1 MKKLVSIFLV
11 LSVIMLQVSFSGTI
25 KAKASAPTATVRV
38 EGLDGTIV
46 EDSASGATVLDMV
59 KAVLDK
65 HNIIYNVTNQYG
77 DDYLNMI
84 DNLEAGKL
92 GAWSG
97 WSYYIKS
104 ANSIISPDVGM
115 SKYIPKDGDSIV
127 VYYTDFSVPFVNS
140 ITFNPDIVQENQK
153 FTMRFGYD
161 YLDWNTNKQVN
172 TPIVNAQVAIDDMS
186 PVVTDKNGEITFDY
200 GLSKGQH
207 SYKISGYNDG
217 KLSTVIADKGTFV
230 IDDVHSPSMNYS
242 DSNYDSS
249 VAQID
254 NTKVTYDIDSNVSGA
269 ASLMKTMPNEWSAVS
284 LNKLGISVDKSFI
297 DSSMKKLQ
305 KYGIKR
311 MGNADLDKMIIG
323 LTAAGYT
330 PYNFMRV
337 NLVSALYSRD
347 ESSFEVN
354 DAIFALAAYNYANIK
369 ETYSI
374 TKDKLISI
382 ILNKKLSYNIGQQP
396 VTGWAYYGTAVD
408 PDMTGAAICAL
419 SPYYNTNQE
428 VKDAVD
434 KAVGSLAFLQ
444 NDSGYI
450 TGPYGVSSE
459 SISLVILGLT
469 SVGVNPEG
477 SRFTKKNGN
486 LVQAFMSFRVKDG
499 QFKHALSDTQEDNIA
514 TEQAFRALIALKYYK
529 INGTYNYYSSNI
541 DSKTLPV
548 YNADTAADKNKS
560 GSILP
565 ETGSSMDFGMLLSL
579 GILSMISGLFIFK
592 RRN

>member
-25 KAKASAPTATVRV
+25 KAKASAPIATVRV

-46 EDSASGATVLDMV
+46 EDSVSGSTVLDMV

-65 HNIIYNVTNQYG
+65 HKIIYNVSTQYG
-77 DDYLNMI
+77 DPYLDMI
-84 DNLEAGKL
+84 DNLYAGKY
-92 GAWSG
+92 GDWSG
-97 WSYYIKS
+97 WSYYVKNS
-104 ANSIISPDVGM
+104 KSIIAPQVGM
-115 SKYIPKDGDSIV
+115 SNYIPQDGDNIV
-127 VYYTDFSVPFVNS
+127 VYYTDYTIPVANS
-140 ITFNPDIVQENQK
+140 ITFKPDVVQENQE
-153 FTMRFGYD
+153 FTIRFGYD
-161 YLDWNTNKQVN
+161 HFDWNTNKQVN
-172 TPIVNAQVAIDDMS
+172 TPIAKAQVAIDDMS
-186 PVVTDKNGEITFDY
+186 PVVTDINGEITLTY

-207 SYKISGYNDG
+207 SYKISGYNNG

-254 NTKVTYDIDSNVSGA
+254 NTKITYDIDSNVSGA
-269 ASLMKTMPNEWSAVS
+269 ASLIKTIPGEWSAVS
-284 LNKLGISVDKSFI
+284 LNKLGIKFDDSFI
-297 DSSMKKLQ
+297 ANDVNDIKQ
-305 KYGIKR
+305 YGIEN
-311 MGNADLDKMIIG
+311 MSNADLDKMIIG

-330 PYNFMRV
+330 PYNLMGV
-337 NLVSALYSRD
+337 NLVSSLYNRD

-369 ETYSI
+369 ETYPI

-396 VTGWAYYGTAVD
+396 VTGWAYYGTIMD

-419 SPYYNTNQE
+419 SPYYNTNKE

-434 KAVGSLAFLQ
+434 KAVDSLAFLQ

-469 SVGVNPEG
+469 SIGVNPEG
-477 SRFTKKNGN
+477 SKFTKKNGN
-486 LVQAFMSFRVKDG
+486 LVQAFMSFRIKDG
-499 QFKHALSDTQEDNIA
+499 QFKHALSDTKEDNIA

-529 INGTYNYYSSNI
+529 INGIYNYYSSSI

-548 YNADTAADKNKS
+548 YNADTRTSAS
-560 GSILP
+560 VLP
-565 ETGSSMDFGMLLSL
+565 VTGSPIDFSMLLSF
-579 GILSMISGLFIFK
+579 GILSLISGVFILK